1 MTDCPNGNERDLLPE
16 LVAGTLAPD
25 VRAGVEEHVAGCPD
39 CRAEIA
45 LLEAIRR
52 TYARPVA
59 IDVARIAAALPAPR
73 EQARRRSFD
82 ASRWRAAA
90 AIAMFAVGA
99 TSIWIVRQNGV
110 GNTVSID
117 TIGTVVE
124 SAERAVTL
132 GHRLGEL
139 SEQDLEALLGALDGI
154 DALPALE
161 PAALIAP
168 LGGGEGS

>member
-1 MTDCPNGNERDLLPE
+1 MTDCPNGNVRDLLPE
-16 LVAGTLAPD
+16 LVAGSLAPD
-25 VRAGVEEHVAGCPD
+25 VRARVEEHLAGCAD

-59 IDVARIAAALPAPR
+59 VDVERIAAALPAPR
-73 EQARRRSFD
+73 ERARRRSFD

-90 AIAMFAVGA
+90 AVALFAVGA
-99 TSIWIVRQNGV
+99 TSVWIARQNGS
-110 GNTVSID
+110 GDGLGID

-132 GHRLGEL
+132 GHRLGEM

-154 DALPALE
+154 DAMPALE
-161 PAALIAP
+161 PVPLIAP